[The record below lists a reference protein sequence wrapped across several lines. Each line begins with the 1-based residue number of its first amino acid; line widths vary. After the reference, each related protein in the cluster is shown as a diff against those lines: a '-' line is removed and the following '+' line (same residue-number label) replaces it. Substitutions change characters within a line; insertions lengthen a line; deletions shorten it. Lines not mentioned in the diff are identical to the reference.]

1 MQEMQVWFLGQEDPL
16 QEEMATRSNILAW
29 KAPWAEK
36 PGGYSPWDHK
46 ELDTTAQLEDNG
58 RTYPGTETFLFMVT
72 DHAA

>member
-16 QEEMATRSNILAW
+16 EEEMATCSNILAW

-36 PGGYSPWDHK
+36 PGGYSPWGHK

-58 RTYPGTETFLFMVT
+58 RTYPSTETLLFMVT
-72 DHAA
+72 EHSA